1 MSRRRRRILAPAL
14 AVLALALA
22 VPLAACGGS
31 DSTLPSPSLEQ
42 WQGRVNGFCSDGI
55 QEALALVSPKS
66 TAQIPKDA
74 QARAEILDN
83 VRDEAAPLPR
93 PDGYDSQIEDW
104 VNQLDGDIKL
114 LQQVAREATSG
125 GDYLTTIGQLD
136 ASTGDAAAALGLPD
150 CQQLSVAIANT
161 TG

>member
-1 MSRRRRRILAPAL
+1 MSRPRHPIFAPAL
-14 AVLALALA
+14 AAMALALG

-42 WQGRVNGFCSDGI
+42 WQGRVNSFCSDGV
-55 QEALALVSPKS
+55 QETLALVSPKT
-66 TAQIPKDA
+66 TAQIPRDA

-83 VRDEAAPLPR
+83 VRDESAPLPR
-93 PDGYDSQIEDW
+93 PDGYDGQIETW
-104 VNQLDGDIKL
+104 IAGLDSDIKL

-125 GDYLTTIGQLD
+125 GDYLTTIGELD
-136 ASTGDAAAALGLPD
+136 ASTGEAAAAIGLPD